1 MACLPISRRKLSP
14 ITEYYI
20 ELDESE
26 EEVNEFVCKMPAIP
40 ISPRLEFEYDKYKS
54 TEILKGVLYGF
65 IIGAGIGFYLGRVT
79 KKS

>member
-1 MACLPISRRKLSP
+1 MSYLSTSSQRLSP
-14 ITEYYI
+14 ITECYI

-26 EEVNEFVCKMPAIP
+26 EINESVFEMPTIP

-54 TEILKGVLYGF
+54 TEVLKGILYGF
-65 IIGAGIGFYLGRVT
+65 IVGAGIGFYLGRVT